1 MADRTPKAVL
11 LFGAPG
17 VGKGTQGR
25 ILGAIPGYLHLAM
38 GEVFRGLDK
47 ASDLGKIVR
56 GFATRGELVPDDIT
70 IRLWREHVGHLIDAG
85 RYSAETDLLLL
96 DGIPRNPNQA
106 RLLDSELRVIRVL
119 HLTAAENAMVERL
132 RRRALK
138 ENRADDAREE
148 VIRRRWEIYRAET
161 APVLAHY
168 PASTIAE
175 VNALGTPI
183 EVLRRLL
190 EVAPDPAAI

>member
-1 MADRTPKAVL
+1 MSARARRDASS
-11 LFGAPG
+11 APSPA
-17 VGKGTQGR
+17 TSTWPWAR
-25 ILGAIPGYLHLAM
+25 C
-38 GEVFRGLDK
+38 FRGLDK
-47 ASDLGKIVR
+47 SSDLGKIVQ

-70 IRLWREHVGHLIDAG
+70 IRLWREHVENLVDQG
-85 RYSAETDLLLL
+85 RYSPETDLLLL

-106 RLLDSELRVIRVL
+106 RLLDDELRVIRVL

-168 PASTIAE
+168 PASVITE
-175 VNALGTPI
+175 VDAVGTPI

-190 EVAPDPAAI
+190 EAAPDPAAL